1 MVGVHMGGDVAATEV
16 GDPMGTEEPPRR
28 DVNRTD
34 RRDGGRRGAP
44 ETTEHK
50 VVYREERP
58 VISECKAIGPANPH
72 LWQGPKGYAAGGRS
86 RAPSRL
92 RGPRSARRPRQVG
105 SG

>member
-16 GDPMGTEEPPRR
+16 GDPMGTEELPPRR

-34 RRDGGRRGAP
+34 RRDGERRGAP
-44 ETTEHK
+44 ETTESK
-50 VVYREERP
+50 VVYKEERP
-58 VISECKAIGPANPH
+58 AISERKAIGPANPH

-86 RAPSRL
+86 RA
-92 RGPRSARRPRQVG
+92 RGVRRPRKVG